1 MSAPTCL
8 DAALLYAKRGWRVIP
23 VAPGQ
28 KRPPF
33 KEWQKLATCDPE
45 MIRRWWTMRPDYG
58 VGIATGSESGLYV
71 VDIDDTD
78 DKAGSKSWAELGVEV
93 ETVETITGSGGRHLL
108 FQMGRGDDLPNT
120 SNKLGQY
127 IDTRGE
133 GGFIVAPP
141 TIHPNG
147 QPYRWRPDHRFDQ
160 VALAVL
166 PEDLRALLEPEPEPE
181 RGFVAAPIEL
191 GEVRPGDRWA
201 ASVGWDELLAKC
213 GAERHHE
220 DGEGTYWTRP
230 GKDKRDGPSGTV
242 LKRTDLFFNH
252 SGNWPGLEAGK
263 SYTRFG
269 FYTAVWH
276 GGDYRAATQELVR
289 TGFGAPP
296 VRYDDLSA
304 IYIAPGSEKPEEATG
319 EPGADEL
326 ELLAHFVS
334 WPELWEADS
343 STHDWLI
350 EPILARGRAH
360 VLYAGAK
367 TGKSLLALPIAAA
380 IASGRSVLGNQ
391 LQEAQT
397 VLYLDYE
404 MSADDLRERLESF
417 GYGPADDL
425 TRLKYA
431 LIPSFDPLDTE
442 RGGQQVVRLAK
453 KLGAVLVVIDTTGRA
468 VEGEENSADTFRAL
482 YKHTGM
488 WLKQAGITTLRIDHA
503 GKDSE
508 KGQRGSSAKNDDVD
522 VVYELRRSEAPD
534 HRGKQVLRMKATHRR
549 VSWIPDET
557 ILEMISDGEVQRWIL
572 PGGTTVPSGTG
583 EAMRLLDELG
593 LAADVGRRK
602 AREALKLAGHKCSDA
617 ALNAALRTRKRA
629 SEDAMLTISEDIP
642 EGVTTW

>member
-1 MSAPTCL
+1 MTKPTCL
-8 DAALLYAKRGWRVIP
+8 DAALLYAARGWRVIP

-33 KEWQKLATCDPE
+33 KEWQKLATCDIDT
-45 MIRRWWTMRPDYG
+45 IRRWWTMRPDYG
-58 VGIATGSESGLYV
+58 VGIATGAESGLYV

-78 DKAGSKSWAELGVEV
+78 DKAGSTSWAELGLEI
-93 ETVETITGSGGRHLL
+93 ETVEAVTGSGGRHLL
-108 FQMGRGDDLPNT
+108 FRIRSDDQLPNT
-120 SNKLGQY
+120 SNKLGRY

-141 TIHPNG
+141 TVHPNG
-147 QPYRWRPDHRFDQ
+147 QPYRWRAGHRFDQ
-160 VALAVL
+160 IELAEL
-166 PEDLRALLEPEPEPE
+166 PDELRTLLEPEPEPE
-181 RGFVAAPIEL
+181 RWSGPAIEL
-191 GEVRPGDRWA
+191 DQVRPGDRWA
-201 ASVGWDELLAKC
+201 ETVSWDELLQKC

-230 GKDKRDGPSGTV
+230 GKDRRDGPSGTV

-269 FYTAVWH
+269 FYAAVWH

-296 VRYDDLSA
+296 LRYDDLSA
-304 IYIAPGSEKPEEATG
+304 IYIAPGAERPEEATG
-319 EPGADEL
+319 EPQADGL
-326 ELLAHFVS
+326 ELLAHFVD
-334 WPELWEADS
+334 WPELWEADT

-350 EPILARGRAH
+350 EPVLARGRAH

-380 IASGRSVLGNQ
+380 IASGKPVLGNAA
-391 LQEAQT
+391 QEPQV

-425 TRLKYA
+425 TKLKYA

-442 RGGQQVVRLAK
+442 RGGQQVVQLAK
-453 KLGAVLVVIDTTGRA
+453 RLGAVLVVIDTTGRA

-503 GKDSE
+503 GKDGE

-522 VVYELRRSEAPD
+522 VVYELRRSEAAD

-557 ILEMISDGEVQRWIL
+557 VLEMISDGEVQRWVL
-572 PGGTTVPSGTG
+572 PGGVTVPSGTS
-583 EAMRLLDELG
+583 EAMKILEQLG
-593 LAADVGRRK
+593 LPVDAGRRT
-602 AREALKLAGHKCSDA
+602 ARQALKLGGHRISDA
-617 ALNAALRTRKRA
+617 ALNAALKARKRA
-629 SEDAMLTISEDIP
+629 HEDAIMTISELPP
-642 EGVTTW
+642 EEVTTW